1 MPEINICNSKGR
13 DGVVATESVGT
24 THKVRWVD
32 RQNRQATTVRLLK
45 GSLENDIDSLRARYG
60 ELSDVGRAL
69 IDSDPEIDLE
79 STGRFLS
86 DTSRVYVDP
95 DRHIVHKVQFWEIV
109 RNPDGSVRE
118 RRPRKIAET
127 NLAGEQPLRWSGT
140 FIPREQA
147 VRKFVFSS
155 KIMLHHTNG
164 LTYDFLFK
172 MAQELEAKDSL
183 MLLGAGQKSNQP
195 LIIRRGGSPYRG
207 FLEGR
212 TQGDQYLLVL
222 HFSDME
228 LKAPAVVAEGSA
240 AVKEANS

>member
-1 MPEINICNSKGR
+1 MSEINICNSKGR
-13 DGVVATESVGT
+13 DGVVATENVGST
-24 THKVRWVD
+24 QSVRWVD
-32 RQNRQATTVRLLK
+32 QQNRQVNTVRLLK
-45 GSLENDIDSLRARYG
+45 GSIQNDIEALRARFG
-60 ELSDVGRAL
+60 ELPDVGRAL
-69 IDSDPEIDLE
+69 IESDPEIDLE
-79 STGRFLS
+79 NTGRFLS
-86 DTSRVYVDP
+86 DTSRDYIDP
-95 DRHIVHKVQFWEIV
+95 DRQIVHKVQFWEIV

-155 KIMLHHTNG
+155 KVMLHHTNG

-172 MAQELEAKDSL
+172 MAQELEAKNSL
-183 MLLGAGQKSNQP
+183 MLLGAGPKSNQP

-212 TQGDQYLLVL
+212 TKGDQYLLVL

-228 LKAPAVVAEGSA
+228 LKAPVVTSSEEPAG
-240 AVKEANS
+240 KEANP